1 MQLTDIGR
9 IASCYLVLLSA
20 YHVATGLI
28 SFSAPQ
34 LALKFYRSAYG
45 CEPVERRHLL
55 IILRPWGALAVF
67 AGLAGFSALTCPPAR
82 SWIEASLIALLS
94 MRVAYRVGLRD
105 ELREISGIPLRN
117 NFINIGLLL
126 CGIALLAAD
135 LVARYR
141 ANLV

>member
-1 MQLTDIGR
+1 MDIGR
-9 IASCYLVLLSA
+9 LASCYLVVLSA

-28 SFSAPQ
+28 SFTAPQ
-34 LALKFYRSAYG
+34 LALKFYRGAYG

-67 AGLAGFSALTCPPAR
+67 AGLAGFIALNCPPAR
-82 SWIEASLIALLS
+82 SWIEASLIVLLA
-94 MRVAYRVGLRD
+94 MRVVYRIGLRG
-105 ELREISGIPLRN
+105 ELREISGIPPRN

-141 ANLV
+141 ASLV